1 MYCPWSAKWT
11 PFWLKGTKIKRKDY
25 IGRNPAST
33 YRSIEIAE
41 SDLIERKLKEQAMHI
56 EELCKHMEIEIGG
69 SDLNR
74 EDIILL
80 Y

>member
-1 MYCPWSAKWT
+1 MKEPWK
-11 PFWLKGTKIKRKDY
+11 KIA
-25 IGRNPAST
+25 G
-33 YRSIEIAE
+33 

-80 Y
+80 YWFPCSWCLEVIN

>member
-1 MYCPWSAKWT
+1 M
-11 PFWLKGTKIKRKDY
+11 
-25 IGRNPAST
+25 NPAST